1 MKKTI
6 HFLLLFCFS
15 LNIHCNAISQ
25 KTTTATIDNKILT
38 LGIERPLEYL
48 PLLKDKKVALVVN
61 QTSMNDSVHLV
72 DLLLAEKV
80 FVEKI
85 FAPEHGFRGT
95 ADAGE
100 KINDGID
107 AKTGLPIVSL
117 YGSHKKP
124 TIEDLQGIDIVVF
137 DIQDVGARFYTYIS
151 TLHYIMEACAENNIQ
166 LLVLDRPNPNGHFV
180 DGYVLEPKYKSFVG
194 MHPVPIVHGMTI
206 AEYAEMINGEKWLK
220 NGIECDLKIVKCLY
234 YNRNEIYVLPIKPS
248 PNLPNAQAINLYPSL
263 CFFEGTQVSVGRG
276 TTFPFQTM
284 ALPTIDSSF
293 TSFSFTPKSTAGAK
307 YPKHQNK
314 VCYGFDLRNENT
326 LQKIQLDYLI
336 KMYNLSTDKD
346 NFFLKNLFIDKLAG
360 TDRLRKA
367 IVAQKTADEIRL
379 EWQNELNNFKTI
391 RKKYLL
397 YF

>member
-6 HFLLLFCFS
+6 HFLLLFCFW

-25 KTTTATIDNKILT
+25 KTTTATINNKTLT
-38 LGIERPLEYL
+38 LGIERPLEYF

-124 TIEDLQGIDIVVF
+124 TIEDLQDIDIVVF
-137 DIQDVGARFYTYIS
+137 DIQDVGTRFYTYIS

-220 NGIECDLKIVKCLY
+220 NGIECDLKIVKCLH

-276 TTFPFQTM
+276 TAFPFQTM

-293 TSFSFTPKSTAGAK
+293 ASFSFTPKSTAGAK

-314 VCYGFDLRNENT
+314 MCYGFDLRNENT

-367 IVAQKTADEIRL
+367 IIAQKTADEIRL
-379 EWQNELNNFKTI
+379 EWQNELNDFKTI

>member
-6 HFLLLFCFS
+6 HFLLLFCFW

-25 KTTTATIDNKILT
+25 KTTTATINNKTLT

-220 NGIECDLKIVKCLY
+220 NGIECDLKIVKCLH

-276 TTFPFQTM
+276 TAFPFQTM

-293 TSFSFTPKSTAGAK
+293 ASFSFTPKSTAGAK

-314 VCYGFDLRNENT
+314 MCYGFDLRNENT

-379 EWQNELNNFKTI
+379 EWQNELNDFKTI